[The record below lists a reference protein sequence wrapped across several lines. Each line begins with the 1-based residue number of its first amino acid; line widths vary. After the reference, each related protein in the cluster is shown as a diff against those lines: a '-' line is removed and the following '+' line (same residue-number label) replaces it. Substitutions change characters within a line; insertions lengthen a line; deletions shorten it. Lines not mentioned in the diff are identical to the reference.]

1 MEKRKSAEEKTSG
14 PAKKGGFPY
23 TDTQLRKF
31 CKSKRWKA
39 ALKAL
44 AEEFNSW
51 SASKNKSQQGS
62 GMAGSGMDGLK
73 RNLKII
79 DGQLEHLSKR
89 YCEAGKNARVIRFSE
104 RELYRI
110 YANAGNALV
119 RIYKI
124 LDKA

>member
-1 MEKRKSAEEKTSG
+1 M
-14 PAKKGGFPY
+14 KKLTKQEVRGVMKEAGV
-23 TDTQLRKF
+23 TKDAQLRKF
-31 CKSKRWKA
+31 VKSKRWKA

-44 AEEFNSW
+44 KEEFNSW
-51 SASKNKSQQGS
+51 PVLKNKSQQGLGIAGP
-62 GMAGSGMDGLK
+62 GMKDLK

-79 DGQLEHLSKR
+79 DGQLECLSKR

-110 YANAGNALV
+110 YSKAGNALV